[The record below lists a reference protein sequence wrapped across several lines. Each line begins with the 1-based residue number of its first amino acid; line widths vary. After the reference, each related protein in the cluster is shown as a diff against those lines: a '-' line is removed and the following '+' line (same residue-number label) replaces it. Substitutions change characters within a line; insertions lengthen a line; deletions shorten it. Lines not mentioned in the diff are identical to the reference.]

1 VIPDYTSPE
10 RDRIALL
17 TFAVQKD
24 CTSPGSPVG
33 YLGGGR
39 TLARIGELAQGFRQ
53 AGAPIIHL
61 VRLYRPDGS
70 NVDACRRRSVEEGLR
85 VLMPGSCGAELVPE
99 VNPAPATR
107 LDCAELLAGRPQ
119 ELAPREWALY
129 RPRWGAFY
137 RTGLDD
143 HLRSL
148 GVSTVAVGGCNFTT
162 AIRATI
168 YEASARDFRVVV
180 VPDAIAGA
188 GEEDLAELARMGVYL
203 MNTECCV
210 SWLSTPPRPLAA

>member
-1 VIPDYTSPE
+1 MPEYTNPE

-17 TFAVQKD
+17 TFAIQKD
-24 CTSPGSPVG
+24 CTLPGSPVG

-39 TLARIGELAQGFRQ
+39 KLARIRELAQGFRG
-53 AGAPIIHL
+53 AGAPIVHL

-70 NVDACRRRSVEEGLR
+70 NVDACRRRAIEEGLR
-85 VLMPGSCGAELVPE
+85 VLMPGSGGAELVAE
-99 VNPAPATR
+99 INPAPETR
-107 LDCAELLAGRPQ
+107 LDSAELLSGNLQ
-119 ELAPREWALY
+119 ELAEREWALY

-137 RTGLDD
+137 KTSLED
-143 HLRSL
+143 HLRGL
-148 GVSTVAVGGCNFTT
+148 GVTTVAVCGSNFST

-188 GEEDLAELARMGVYL
+188 GEADIADMARIGVYL
-203 MNTECCV
+203 MNTDCCV
-210 SWLSTPPRPLAA
+210 SWLTSPPRPLAA

>member
-1 VIPDYTSPE
+1 MPDYTTPE

-33 YLGGGR
+33 YLGGR
-39 TLARIGELAQGFRQ
+39 ATLARIGELAQGFRN
-53 AGAPIIHL
+53 ADAPIIHL

-99 VNPAPATR
+99 VNPAPETR

-119 ELAPREWALY
+119 ELASREWALY

-143 HLRSL
+143 HLQGL
-148 GVSTVAVGGCNFTT
+148 GVTTVAVCGCNFST

-168 YEASARDFRVVV
+168 YEASERDFRVVV
-180 VPDAIAGA
+180 VPDAISGA
-188 GEEDLAELARMGVYL
+188 TQEDLADLARIGVYL

>member
-1 VIPDYTSPE
+1 MPDYTNPE

-24 CTSPGSPVG
+24 CAEPGSPVG
-33 YLGGGR
+33 HLGGGR
-39 TLARIGELAQGFRQ
+39 KLAGIGELAQGFRA
-53 AGAPIIHL
+53 AGAPIVHL

-70 NVDACRRRSVEEGLR
+70 NVDACRRRAVEEGLR

-99 VNPAPATR
+99 INPAPETR
-107 LDCAELLAGRPQ
+107 LDSADLLSGNLQ
-119 ELAPREWALY
+119 ELAAKEWALY

-137 RTGLDD
+137 RTSLED
-143 HLRSL
+143 HLKSL
-148 GVSTVAVGGCNFTT
+148 GISTIALCGSNFST

-188 GEEDLAELARMGVYL
+188 GEADIAELARIGVYL
-203 MNTECCV
+203 MTTDCCV
-210 SWLSTPPRPLAA
+210 SWLTSPPRPLAA

>member
-1 VIPDYTSPE
+1 MPDYTTPE
-10 RDRIALL
+10 RNRVALL

-24 CTSPGSPVG
+24 CTTPGSPVG

-39 TLARIGELAQGFRQ
+39 KLARIGGLAQGFRD
-53 AGAPIIHL
+53 AGAPIVHL

-70 NVDACRRRSVEEGLR
+70 NVDACRRRAIEEGMR

-99 VNPAPATR
+99 INPAPETR
-107 LDCAELLAGRPQ
+107 LDSSALLSGDLQSLAE
-119 ELAPREWALY
+119 REWALY

-137 RTGLDD
+137 QTSLED
-143 HLRSL
+143 HLKGL
-148 GVSTVAVGGCNFTT
+148 GVTTLAICGCNFST

-180 VPDAIAGA
+180 VPDAVAGA
-188 GEEDLAELARMGVYL
+188 SEQDLAELARIGVYL
-203 MNTECCV
+203 MNAECCV
-210 SWLSTPPRPLAA
+210 SWLTTPPRPLAA

>member
-1 VIPDYTSPE
+1 MPEYTNPE

-17 TFAVQKD
+17 TFAIQKD
-24 CTSPGSPVG
+24 CTLPGSPVG

-39 TLARIGELAQGFRQ
+39 KLARIRELAQGFRG
-53 AGAPIIHL
+53 AGAPIVHL

-70 NVDACRRRSVEEGLR
+70 NVDACRRRAIEEGLR
-85 VLMPGSCGAELVPE
+85 VLMPGSGGAELVAE
-99 VNPAPATR
+99 INPAPETR
-107 LDCAELLAGRPQ
+107 LDSAELLSGNLQ
-119 ELAPREWALY
+119 ELAEREWALY

-137 RTGLDD
+137 KTSLED
-143 HLRSL
+143 HLRGL
-148 GVSTVAVGGCNFTT
+148 GVTTVAVCGSNFST

-188 GEEDLAELARMGVYL
+188 SEADIADMARIGVYL
-203 MNTECCV
+203 MNTDCCV
-210 SWLSTPPRPLAA
+210 SWLTSPPRPLAA

>member
-1 VIPDYTSPE
+1 MPDYTTPE

-39 TLARIGELAQGFRQ
+39 KLARIGELAQGFRA
-53 AGAPIIHL
+53 AGAPIVHL

-70 NVDACRRRSVEEGLR
+70 NVDACRRRAIEEGMR
-85 VLMPGSCGAELVPE
+85 VLMPGSCGAELVTE
-99 VNPAPATR
+99 INPAPETR
-107 LDCAELLAGRPQ
+107 LDSAALLSGNLQ
-119 ELAPREWALY
+119 ELAAQEWALY

-137 RTGLDD
+137 KT
-143 HLRSL
+143 S
-148 GVSTVAVGGCNFTT
+148 VSTIAICGCNFST

-188 GEEDLAELARMGVYL
+188 SEEDMSELARIGVYL
-203 MNTECCV
+203 MNTDCCV
-210 SWLSTPPRPLAA
+210 SWLTSPPRPLAA

>member
-1 VIPDYTSPE
+1 MPDYTTPE
-10 RDRIALL
+10 RDRTVLL
-17 TFAVQKD
+17 TFAVQRD

-33 YLGGGR
+33 YLGGGG
-39 TLARIGELAQGFRQ
+39 TLARIGELAQGFRR
-53 AGAPIIHL
+53 AGAPIVHL

-70 NVDACRRRSVEEGLR
+70 NVDACRRRAVEEGLR

-99 VNPAPATR
+99 VNPAPETR
-107 LDCAELLAGRPQ
+107 LDCAELLSGRLQ
-119 ELAPREWALY
+119 ELANREWALY

-137 RTGLDD
+137 RTSLED

-148 GVSTVAVGGCNFTT
+148 DVSTIVVAGCNFTT

-168 YEASARDFRVVV
+168 YEASARDFRVVAI
-180 VPDAIAGA
+180 PDAIAGA
-188 GEEDLAELARMGVYL
+188 SEDDLADLARIGVYL
-203 MNTECCV
+203 MNTACCV

>member
-1 VIPDYTSPE
+1 MPDYTTPE

-33 YLGGGR
+33 YLGGR
-39 TLARIGELAQGFRQ
+39 ATLARIGELAQGFRK

-70 NVDACRRRSVEEGLR
+70 NVDACRRRSVEEGMR

-99 VNPAPATR
+99 VNPAPETR
-107 LDCAELLAGRPQ
+107 LDCTELLAGRPQ
-119 ELAPREWALY
+119 ELASREWALY

-137 RTGLDD
+137 RTGLED
-143 HLRSL
+143 HLQSL
-148 GVSTVAVGGCNFTT
+148 GVTTLAVCGCNFST

-168 YEASARDFRVVV
+168 YEASERDFRVVV
-180 VPDAIAGA
+180 VPDAISGA
-188 GEEDLAELARMGVYL
+188 TQDDLADLARIGVYL

>member
-1 VIPDYTSPE
+1 MSDYTSPE

-24 CTSPGSPVG
+24 CTEPGSPVG

-39 TLARIGELAQGFRQ
+39 TLARIGELAQGFRR

-70 NVDACRRRSVEEGLR
+70 NVDACRRRAVEEGLR

-99 VNPAPATR
+99 VNPAPETR
-107 LDCAELLAGRPQ
+107 LDCAELLSGRPQ
-119 ELAPREWALY
+119 ELANREWALY

-137 RTGLDD
+137 RTGLED
-143 HLRSL
+143 HLQSL
-148 GVSTVAVGGCNFTT
+148 GVSTLAVCGCNFGT

-180 VPDAIAGA
+180 IPDAVAGA
-188 GEEDLAELARMGVYL
+188 SEDDLADLARIGVYL

>member
-1 VIPDYTSPE
+1 MPDYTNPE
-10 RDRIALL
+10 RERIALL
-17 TFAVQKD
+17 TFAIQKD

-39 TLARIGELAQGFRQ
+39 KLASIRELVQGFRG
-53 AGAPIIHL
+53 AGAPIVHL

-70 NVDACRRRSVEEGLR
+70 NVDACRRRAVEEGLR
-85 VLMPGSCGAELVPE
+85 VLRPGSGGAELVAE
-99 VNPAPATR
+99 INPAPETR
-107 LDCAELLAGRPQ
+107 LDSAELLSGGLQ
-119 ELAPREWALY
+119 ELAAREWALY

-137 RTGLDD
+137 KTSLED
-143 HLRSL
+143 HLKSL
-148 GVSTVAVGGCNFTT
+148 GVTTVAICGCNFST

-188 GEEDLAELARMGVYL
+188 SEEDLSEMARIGVYL
-203 MNTECCV
+203 MNTDCCV
-210 SWLSTPPRPLAA
+210 TWLTSPPRPLAA